1 MNPELLPWI
10 VAPLVGAL
18 IGWAT
23 NALAVRMIFRPHEPR
38 RVLGFRVHGLIGRRQ
53 EELAESIGS
62 VVGDHLLRHEDIVG
76 ALAGMDLAGLVD
88 GALKGAL
95 DTKLDELR
103 RMPLIGGFLT
113 DERVA
118 DLRGSLAQGIAESD
132 KLAGIVEQAVEQGL
146 DVRTLVREKVAAFP
160 VARLEELVLAVARQ
174 ELRRIEVLGGGI
186 GALVG
191 LAQAALLTVL

>member
-1 MNPELLPWI
+1 
-10 VAPLVGAL
+10 
-18 IGWAT
+18 
-23 NALAVRMIFRPHEPR
+23 
-38 RVLGFRVHGLIGRRQ
+38 
-53 EELAESIGS
+53 
-62 VVGDHLLRHEDIVG
+62 
-76 ALAGMDLAGLVD
+76 
-88 GALKGAL
+88 
-95 DTKLDELR
+95 
-103 RMPLIGGFLT
+103 MPLIGGFLT